1 MSEKFVENLTKK
13 LKEKGITKTKL
24 AREIEIPES
33 TIRMWEKGSE
43 PTVNKVIKISRYFAM
58 PIAELIGLEENYTS
72 NDNELLE
79 YFHRLPEREQIKWIG
94 KLEEAAKEYFEPQ
107 QTTQNKI
114 S

>member
-43 PTVNKVIKISRYFAM
+43 PTVDKVIKISEYFTI
-58 PIAELIGLEENYTS
+58 PIAELLGLQQHYQ
-72 NDNELLE
+72 NDDELLE
-79 YFHRLPEREQIKWIG
+79 YFHRLPEREQVKWIG
-94 KLEEAAKEYFEPQ
+94 KLEEAAKEYSVPQ
-107 QTTQNKI
+107 QTTQDKI